1 MLFNSYEF
9 IFLFLPVAFT
19 VFYLIAG
26 KNHNGALAWLALVS
40 LFSYGYWSL
49 YALPILIGSIIFNY
63 SCSLFLASPE
73 TKRRKLLLFFAITS
87 NLLVLAFFKY
97 ANFFIDNTN
106 ALRSSLGLVAFDY
119 LDVILP
125 IGISFFTFTQM
136 AFLMDS
142 YHGKVKEKNFVGSV
156 SSGFEA

>member
-19 VFYLIAG
+19 VFYLIAV
-26 KNHNGALAWLALVS
+26 KNHNGALAGLALVS

-63 SCSLFLASPE
+63 SFALFLGNPE
-73 TKRRKLLLFFAITS
+73 TKRRKSLLFFAITS

-97 ANFFIDNTN
+97 ANFFIANTN

-142 YHGKVKEKNFVGSV
+142 YHGKVKEKNFLELKTLS
-156 SSGFEA
+156 